1 MYCGLTR
8 EKPTFHGTCTQI
20 NLNKKFYKA
29 VAENQ
34 DDHKRVNKEKA
45 KALLRALF
53 YLGLSVAV
61 FYGTYRFYL
70 WQVKPY
76 FLSYFNPYS
85 SYPFES
91 SHRYGTKAVA
101 AGFGILLF
109 SVFIGIQVLAK
120 SIATVIRY
128 FNAKKLHLKEKAVL
142 DELNRLYQINRKRF

>member
-1 MYCGLTR
+1 M
-8 EKPTFHGTCTQI
+8 
-20 NLNKKFYKA
+20 
-29 VAENQ
+29 AENQ
-34 DDHKRVNKEKA
+34 DDHQRIHKEKVR
-45 KALLRALF
+45 ALLRSLLYF
-53 YLGLSVAV
+53 GLSAAV

-85 SYPFES
+85 SYPFEG

-120 SIATVIRY
+120 SIATIIRY
-128 FNAKKLHLKEKAVL
+128 FNAKKLHLQEKAVL
-142 DELNRLYQINRKRF
+142 DQLTRFYHIDRNKIG

>member
-1 MYCGLTR
+1 M
-8 EKPTFHGTCTQI
+8 QI
-20 NLNKKFYKA
+20 NLNQKFYHA
-29 VAENQ
+29 ITENQ
-34 DDHKRVNKEKA
+34 DNHKRVNKEKA
-45 KALLRALF
+45 KALLRALL
-53 YLGLSVAV
+53 YLGLSAAV

-76 FLSYFNPYS
+76 FLSYFSPYS
-85 SYPFES
+85 SYPFEG

-128 FNAKKLHLKEKAVL
+128 FNTKKLHLEEKAVL
-142 DELNRLYQINRKRF
+142 DELKRLYRIKR